1 MLEKIFSVQDMI
13 RTGILLGDV
22 IKLYQLRKEGKF

>member
-13 RTGILLGDV
+13 RTGISLEV
-22 IKLYQLRKEGKF
+22 AIKLYQLRKEGKL